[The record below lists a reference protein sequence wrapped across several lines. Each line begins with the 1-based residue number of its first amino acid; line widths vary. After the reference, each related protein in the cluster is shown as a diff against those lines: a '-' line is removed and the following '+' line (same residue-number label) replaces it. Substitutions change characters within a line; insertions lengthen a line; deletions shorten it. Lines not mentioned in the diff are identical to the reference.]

1 MFKLAQTNFL
11 QIDIRVFFGV
21 SIDGCYV
28 ELQIICEPL
37 EKHIFRNKFSE
48 KTVIDS
54 DLEQVIQNKM

>member
-21 SIDGCYV
+21 SIDDCYV

>member
-21 SIDGCYV
+21 SIDDCYV

-54 DLEQVIQNKM
+54 DLE